1 MAGPKEQDRGRKR
14 KVNGEGTI
22 FQRSSDGLWIGAAY
36 VHTASGRIER
46 KRVSSRSFEETRAK
60 LVRLQS
66 NNEQGI
72 PVPDKSV
79 TVADYM
85 AHWLAGVAQERR
97 PTTHQGYETVVRL
110 HIVPILGKKR
120 LDRLTG
126 ADVRHFMATVRA
138 KCLCCAN
145 GKNAWRNPGGEP
157 CCRDGHPCCKRH
169 PTVRHVQFIHAV
181 LRNALQS
188 AWREELVPRNVAQLV
203 KVPTPKYKVGRGL
216 PVSEAKALLK
226 AAEGT
231 RWYPLY
237 VTAATLGL
245 RHGELLGLRW
255 QDLDFEGAT
264 LTVEQTVARAGGRLY
279 IGPAKTDESAATIPL
294 PKVTR
299 RVLLEHRRRQ
309 EEERAFARE
318 VWQNHDLVFPSS
330 IGTPM
335 EPRNLS
341 REFTKLRERAGMPG
355 VRLHD
360 LRHTVVS
367 LLLDLGT
374 PPHVVQAIARHAD
387 IDVTMTI
394 YAHTNLDAMRQ
405 ALDAIEWEDL

>member
-1 MAGPKEQDRGRKR
+1 MAGEERPKKRK

-22 FQRSSDGLWIGAAY
+22 FQRSSDGLWIAAAY

-46 KRVSSRSFEETRAK
+46 KRVSGKSFDDVRAK

-66 NNEQGI
+66 NNERGI

-79 TVADYM
+79 TVAEYM
-85 AHWLAGVAQERR
+85 THWLAQVREERR
-97 PTTHQGYETVVRL
+97 PTTYTGYETVVRL
-110 HIVPILGKKR
+110 HVVPILGRKR

-126 ADVRHFMATVRA
+126 ADVRHFMSTLRA

-157 CCRDGHPCCKRH
+157 CCRDGHPCCERR
-169 PTVRHVQFIHAV
+169 PTVRHVQYVHAV
-181 LRNALQS
+181 LRNALS
-188 AWREELVPRNVAQLV
+188 CAWREELVSRNVAQLV
-203 KVPTPKYKVGRGL
+203 KVPTPKYKVGKGL
-216 PVSEAKALLK
+216 PVEQAKKLL
-226 AAEGT
+226 AAAKGS

-255 QDLDFEGAT
+255 QDIDFEDRT
-264 LTVEQTVARAGGRLY
+264 LTVAQTVARADGRLY
-279 IGPAKTDESAATIPL
+279 LGPAKTAGSEATIPL

-299 RVLLEHRRRQ
+299 RVLLEHQIAQ
-309 EEERAFARE
+309 EAERSE
-318 VWQNHDLVFPSS
+318 VAEFWQDHDLVFPSS

-341 REFTKLRERAGMPG
+341 REFAKLRVAAGMPG